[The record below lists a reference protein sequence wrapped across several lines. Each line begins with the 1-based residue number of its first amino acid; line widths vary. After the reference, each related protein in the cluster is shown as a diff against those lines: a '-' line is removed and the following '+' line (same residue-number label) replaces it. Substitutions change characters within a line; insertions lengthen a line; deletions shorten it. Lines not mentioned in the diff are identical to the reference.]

1 LPVGVDIQE
10 KIMSTDLNGTVA
22 VVTGAGRGIGRE
34 IALHQARNGAKVV
47 VLARTAS
54 EIDESVSLI
63 GKEGGVAISFPV
75 DLVDRRAVE
84 LVLDRVKSEL
94 GAIDLLV
101 NNHGAFR
108 AFGPIW
114 ECDPEVWWQDV
125 EINLRGTF
133 NTCRVAAPA
142 MLARGHGRIVN
153 LVGGGTGNSFPNGSG
168 YASSKAAI
176 MRFTECL
183 NDTIKDRGVVAFA
196 VDPGLVRTSMTELQL
211 YSDAGKTYL
220 PGIQELFDNGVN
232 IPPSRA
238 AALITDIAAG
248 RFDLLSG
255 RLLRGVDD
263 RDQLEQEMK
272 EIVAHD
278 GRALRF
284 SGVEQPKL

>member
-1 LPVGVDIQE
+1 MT
-10 KIMSTDLNGTVA
+10 KLNGTVA

-34 IALHQARNGAKVV
+34 IALHQAQGGAKVA
-47 VLARTAS
+47 VLARTAR
-54 EIDESVSLI
+54 EIEETASLI
-63 GKEGGVAISFPV
+63 NGEGGTAIAIPI
-75 DLVDRRAVE
+75 DLVDRLAVE
-84 LVLDRVKSEL
+84 DALGRIAKKF

-101 NNHGAFR
+101 NNHGSFR

-114 ECDPEVWWQDV
+114 ECDPDVWWQDV

-142 MLARGHGRIVN
+142 MVARGKGRIVN
-153 LVGGGTGNSFPNGSG
+153 LVGGGTGNSFPHGSG

-183 NDTIKDRGVVAFA
+183 NDTTKDRGIFAFA

-211 YSDAGKTYL
+211 FSDAGKTYL
-220 PGIQELFDNGVN
+220 PNIQDLFDNGVN

-238 AALITDIAAG
+238 AALIADIAAG
-248 RFDLLSG
+248 RFDPLAG

-263 RDQLEQEMK
+263 PELLEQEM
-272 EIVAHD
+272 EDIVARD
-278 GRALRF
+278 ARALRF
-284 SGVEQPKL
+284 SGVEQRKL

>member
-1 LPVGVDIQE
+1 MRI
-10 KIMSTDLNGTVA
+10 DLKGTVA

-34 IALHQARNGAKVV
+34 IALHQARNGAKVA

-54 EIDESVSLI
+54 EIDETVSLI
-63 GKEGGVAISFPV
+63 GKEGGGAISFPV

-84 LVLDRVKSEL
+84 QVLDRVASEL
-94 GAIDLLV
+94 GFIDLLV
-101 NNHGAFR
+101 NNHGSFQ

-133 NTCRVAAPA
+133 NTCRAAAPA

-153 LVGGGTGNSFPNGSG
+153 LVGGGAGNSFPHGSG
-168 YASSKAAI
+168 YASSKSAI

-183 NDTIKDRGVVAFA
+183 NDTTKDRGVLAFA
-196 VDPGLVRTSMTELQL
+196 VDPGLVRTAMTELQL
-211 YSDAGKTYL
+211 YSEAGKTYM
-220 PGIQELFDNGVN
+220 PNIQDLFDNGVN

-238 AALITDIAAG
+238 AALIVDIAAG
-248 RFDLLSG
+248 RFDSLAG
-255 RLLRGVDD
+255 RLLRGVDN

-272 EIVAHD
+272 EIVARD

>member
-1 LPVGVDIQE
+1 
-10 KIMSTDLNGTVA
+10 MSELNGTVA

-34 IALHQARNGAKVV
+34 IALHQAQGGAKVG
-47 VLARTAS
+47 VLARTAR
-54 EIDESVSLI
+54 EIDETASVI
-63 GKEGGVAISFPV
+63 NREGGIAIAIPV
-75 DLVDRRAVE
+75 DLVDRLAVE
-84 LVLDRVKSEL
+84 DALGRIAADL

-101 NNHGAFR
+101 NNHGSFR

-114 ECDPEVWWQDV
+114 ECDPDVWWQDV

-142 MLARGHGRIVN
+142 MVARRKGRIVN
-153 LVGGGTGNSFPNGSG
+153 LVGGGTGNSFPHGSG

-183 NDTIKDRGVVAFA
+183 NDTTKDHGVLAFA

-211 YSDAGKTYL
+211 FSDAGKTYL
-220 PGIQELFDNGVN
+220 PNIQELFDDGVN

-238 AALITDIAAG
+238 AALIADIAAG
-248 RFDLLSG
+248 RFDPLAG

-263 RDQLEQEMK
+263 RELLEQEM
-272 EIVAHD
+272 EDIVA
-278 GRALRF
+278 
-284 SGVEQPKL
+284 